1 MSWGARLF
9 VAFVFTILGLSFI
22 ATTVA
27 LFNEFQEFQWL
38 SFATIY
44 SHLFLFFPTFGI
56 IALIAFYIPAVAFV
70 DLYWHHIPF
79 GKIRFIF
86 GFLVVSA
93 ASYYIGDQISRGE
106 IPAIWQLKPEVL
118 KADQPVLVDFW
129 AEWCVPCKMLTPIV
143 EEVAK
148 DFEGKIK
155 VGKLNVDEA
164 PESSG
169 KFGIQ
174 SIPTLMVFK
183 GGEAVKSNIGV
194 VPKDM
199 VVGMF
204 QDLI

>member
-1 MSWGARLF
+1 
-9 VAFVFTILGLSFI
+9 
-22 ATTVA
+22 
-27 LFNEFQEFQWL
+27 
-38 SFATIY
+38 
-44 SHLFLFFPTFGI
+44 
-56 IALIAFYIPAVAFV
+56 
-70 DLYWHHIPF
+70 
-79 GKIRFIF
+79 
-86 GFLVVSA
+86 
-93 ASYYIGDQISRGE
+93 
-106 IPAIWQLKPEVL
+106 
-118 KADQPVLVDFW
+118 
-129 AEWCVPCKMLTPIV
+129 MLTPIV

-148 DFEGKIK
+148 EFEGKIK